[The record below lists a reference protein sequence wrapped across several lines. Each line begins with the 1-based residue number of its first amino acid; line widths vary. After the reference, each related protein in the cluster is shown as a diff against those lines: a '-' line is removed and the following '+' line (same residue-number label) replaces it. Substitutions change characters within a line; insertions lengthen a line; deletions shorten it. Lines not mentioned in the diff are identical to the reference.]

1 VSQRNIGEVS
11 HTRAIRYPTARHG
24 PNGIVDFQVIFLDN
38 TAIPTGIVAKQTQ
51 NHAKTSFSTPNAAVG
66 MVNADASLISPPPNP
81 PLEIAAIANSNKKTS
96 KVQLTDLRYISQSEP
111 AIAMECIVPITAISE
126 LIELGIRLVRISY
139 QETTDKMKKYIQNIH
154 LFNCEKNALTQ
165 SG

>member
-1 VSQRNIGEVS
+1 
-11 HTRAIRYPTARHG
+11 
-24 PNGIVDFQVIFLDN
+24 VDFQVIFLDN

-66 MVNADASLISPPPNP
+66 
-81 PLEIAAIANSNKKTS
+81 IANSNKKTS
-96 KVQLTDLRYISQSEP
+96 KVQLTDLRYISQSVP
-111 AIAMECIVPITAISE
+111 AIAMECTVPITAISE
-126 LIELGIRLVRISY
+126 LIELGIRFVRISY
-139 QETTDKMKKYIQNIH
+139 QETTDKMEKYIQNIH